1 MLSAAQ
7 QDERDRQALHRL
19 GPLLPHPTPH
29 EEAAASAMA
38 TGVDLLVLSLAL
50 LLVLAWG
57 ALLLGVTTVYRT
69 HQMQHSDANATAGYF
84 NTPSIEL

>member
-29 EEAAASAMA
+29 QDAAASAMA
-38 TGVDLLVLSLAL
+38 TGVDLLVLALAL

-69 HQMQHSDANATAGYF
+69 HQLQHIDANATAGYF
-84 NTPSIEL
+84 NAASIEL